1 MISSVSHN
9 PSAYYSLGQFLEIV
23 TNKVSSETGRLLDY
37 FLVEMPAEELE
48 FVITQLSSNMHGVM
62 ADKRNGRT
70 GRSDET
76 PGKNRTA
83 KNAEHYSK
91 YIQDMSVQKMSPS
104 IVPSVYAH
112 VQGKGTYRILLDPN
126 EEPIYELDGQKMTY
140 SQVLTTLMS
149 RCSNV
154 SLEYEVPEVKPSVVI
169 ASCISGKDPDD
180 VIMGKSALDEDAL
193 EASKVVL
200 NCLRN
205 CTTNDNE
212 TKGARINGLLKDSP
226 SVTFVKEGK
235 QVNVPIKSSFHHTSM
250 DKYGVLDNGVIAR
263 AYYKAI
269 GLDTK
274 MTSSEQADM
283 FFNGLDIDYSKGDVP
298 EDIQK
303 KYKHLFFNPTWFGDK
318 ERLTPERKEK
328 LTYYWFAVV
337 PGNGGIVLKRNDKP
351 VPMWKQE
358 QLLRPYLCTLR
369 KVQMYYSL
377 MRIVV
382 VPDMREFIGC
392 FCARNEIKHL
402 AGFLLYSMSIY
413 NEKVVIEVDVS
424 KEDKKRCGKVFR
436 IAEMLIANL
445 PENMSDGFELEVPD
459 QFKDFFTENV
469 VDDTVGVSRSS
480 LGTATNYTYATQK
493 MSYNQ
498 SSPLPVVNSITP
510 EKSESTSQ
518 GINEKV
524 TNVPITIH
532 RVSNPPVSRSI
543 SNSFGVGDPVKTA
556 GNSGVLE
563 KNVPDDGVDIWGGSF
578 NSFLFDE

>member
-23 TNKVSSETGRLLDY
+23 TNKVSSGVGKLVDD
-37 FLVEMPAEELE
+37 FLIKIPANELE

-62 ADKRNGRT
+62 ADKRNGRI
-70 GRSDET
+70 GRSEET

-83 KNAEHYSK
+83 RNAEHYSK
-91 YIQDMSVQKMSPS
+91 YIQDMSIQKMSPS
-104 IVPSVYAH
+104 IVPSVFAH
-112 VQGKGTYRILLDPN
+112 VEGQTTYRILLDPN
-126 EEPIYELDGQKMTY
+126 QEPIYELDGKKMTY
-140 SQVLTTLMS
+140 SEILVTLMS

-169 ASCISGKDPDD
+169 ASHISNKDPDD

-212 TKGARINGLLKDSP
+212 TKGVRVNGLLRDSP
-226 SVTFVKEGK
+226 VVTFVKEGK
-235 QVNVPIKSSFHHTSM
+235 QVDVPIKSSFHHISM

-263 AYYKAI
+263 AYYSAI

-274 MTSSEQADM
+274 MSSKEQGDM
-283 FFNGLDIDYSKGDVP
+283 FFDALDIDYSKGDVP
-298 EDIQK
+298 DDIQK
-303 KYKHLFFNPTWFGDK
+303 RYKFLFFNPTWFGDK

-358 QLLRPYLCTLR
+358 QLLKPYLCTLR

-377 MRIVV
+377 MRIAV

-413 NEKVVIEVDVS
+413 NEKVIIDVDVS
-424 KEDKKRCGKVFR
+424 KVDKKNSGKVFK
-436 IAEMLIANL
+436 IAEMLIVNL
-445 PENMSDGFELEVPD
+445 PKNMSEGFELEVPD

-493 MSYNQ
+493 TSHNQ
-498 SSPLPVVNSITP
+498 SSPLPVINNITP
-510 EKSESTSQ
+510 ERSENTSQ

-532 RVSNPPVSRSI
+532 RSSSPPMGRSVSNSPS
-543 SNSFGVGDPVKTA
+543 VGDPVKNA
-556 GNSGVLE
+556 GNGRVLE
-563 KNVPDDGVDIWGGSF
+563 KSAPDDGVDIWGSGNFSF
-578 NSFLFDE
+578 FDE